1 MARVG
6 WPASLTHSLT
16 HSPTHCHALIVTHS
30 LSLTHSCLLAEWW
43 VVHLTGY
50 GSLVRWFVGSLVRC
64 SFVARALSFL
74 LAAVSI
80 IHPLST
86 LHSCFVCL
94 FACLLVVVAAV
105 FVGNTSA
112 HVPPRVVFTKIEW
125 KGRAQSFD
133 RGGEADNATMTS
145 SSRWSGHGSWQKLST
160 CHSVESGVER
170 LCQSMGEYVDS
181 ARCLRRLR

>member
-94 FACLLVVVAAV
+94 FACLLVCLLLLPLCLLAIPVRTCLPVSSLRRS
-105 FVGNTSA
+105 N
-112 HVPPRVVFTKIEW
+112 
-125 KGRAQSFD
+125 GRAEH
-133 RGGEADNATMTS
+133 RVLTGEA
-145 SSRWSGHGSWQKLST
+145 KLT
-160 CHSVESGVER
+160 TPR
-170 LCQSMGEYVDS
+170 
-181 ARCLRRLR
+181 